1 MDWDALATS
10 GYVTSTGKGRRV
22 TLHVRAYADGQG
34 QLIIRRDEGGPAPL
48 ELMCNG
54 PDDAIAYLRR
64 LWETL
69 VAQAAEGQQPPPASR
84 DA

>member
-1 MDWDALATS
+1 MDWDILATN
-10 GYVTSTGKGRRV
+10 GYVTTTGKGRRV
-22 TLHVRAYADGQG
+22 ALHVRVYADGKG

-54 PDDAIAYLRR
+54 PDDAIAYLCR

-69 VAQAAEGQQPPPASR
+69 VAQAGEGQQLPQVDS
-84 DA
+84 